1 MYGTDDETPVES
13 LRPNQ
18 LQSKYT
24 VGIVFEFDFNARW
37 LERERSM
44 LHKSKKEMFDDEYII
59 LEPDTNVILW
69 QVIVNNDDG
78 G

>member
-1 MYGTDDETPVES
+1 MYGTDDETPVAS

-24 VGIVFEFDFNARW
+24 VGIVFEFAFNARW

-44 LHKSKKEMFDDEYII
+44 LHKLKEMIDDEYII